1 MWRAFGGCVLI
12 GWGLGLISVAAT
24 TGLRGFYDFVEAL
37 GMGLIFSFFGLLVI
51 LANRKTRRFNGAYLT
66 TAIIG
71 GLIILGSIY
80 GATNP

>member
-1 MWRAFGGCVLI
+1 MWRAFGGCALI
-12 GWGLGLISVAAT
+12 GWALGLISVAAT
-24 TGLRGFYDFVEAL
+24 TGLRGFYAFVEAL

-51 LANRKTRRFNGAYLT
+51 LVNRKTRRFNGAYLA

-71 GLIILGSIY
+71 GLVILGSIY